1 MAEEL
6 LIECELWYLLFGC
19 RVAFA
24 AAHGRFT
31 EQQKARRHLLGRVLC
46 RVQRTKL
53 GEELLIEWE
62 LCDSHSVR
70 RVVITAAH
78 VRVTVQQNARR
89 HL

>member
-6 LIECELWYLLFGC
+6 LIECEFGYLLFGC

-31 EQQKARRHLLGRVLC
+31 VQQKARWHLLGTVLC

-53 GEELLIEWE
+53 GEELLISLHGEGSQLTLSWE
-62 LCDSHSVR
+62 R
-70 RVVITAAH
+70 T
-78 VRVTVQQNARR
+78 
-89 HL
+89 